1 MKVNIDDGLLDE
13 VFEDLPGNSAAR
25 NQPAPRSPSKVGG
38 QRQKMVEDKN
48 KHKRWDYY
56 NDKDNVLYTQ
66 CIHQCG
72 KNKSKIDHLDGMGFT
87 VGMVSPS
94 L

>member
-38 QRQKMVEDKN
+38 QRQKMVKD
-48 KHKRWDYY
+48 KRWSKTET
-56 NDKDNVLYTQ
+56 NTKTKKDDIITMTKT
-66 CIHQCG
+66 IHVHSVA
-72 KNKSKIDHLDGMGFT
+72 KTN
-87 VGMVSPS
+87 P
-94 L
+94 